1 MRRDGFLR
9 RLSEARRR
17 LKERH
22 YAELRGLVQGNPTAG
37 QVTRVLDL
45 VTHLAELERED
56 GEGGLG
62 RLLAGL
68 PGDLAIQLRQEL
80 RRSLDEEGVRE
91 RQHAAAPFPG
101 SAARST

>member
-22 YAELRGLVQGNPTAG
+22 YAEVRGLVRGTPTAE
-37 QVTRVLDL
+37 QVARVLDL
-45 VTHLAELERED
+45 VAHLVELERGD

-68 PGDLAIQLRQEL
+68 PADLADQLRKAL
-80 RRSLDEEGVRE
+80 RRSLDEEAGV
-91 RQHAAAPFPG
+91 QTAK
-101 SAARST
+101 STAR